1 MSSATR
7 RKTRMLHHWRAFGL
21 ALVLALL
28 PGVSR
33 WAQVEARP
41 ENLDLSAAGQTDTG
55 SDGSGAASLPAAPAL
70 EASERQPQTW
80 NFHTQSTMI
89 VQAYPSFSAA
99 YSGPNSLPTS
109 SQGRETVSLD
119 LYGGFRLWS
128 GAELHY
134 DLLSWQGFG
143 LAGTLGI
150 DEFSNGEAY
159 KIGTAAPR
167 ANIARFFIR
176 QTVGL
181 GGGQSFVPDDQLTL
195 AGKQDVSRLTFTI
208 GRFSSK
214 DMFDNNAYANDPRTQ
229 FMNWALMAN

>member
-21 ALVLALL
+21 TLVLALL
-28 PGVSR
+28 PGVSA

-55 SDGSGAASLPAAPAL
+55 SDGSGAASLRTAPAL
-70 EASERQPQTW
+70 EASEGQPQSW

-134 DLLSWQGFG
+134 DLLSWQAFG
-143 LAGTLGI
+143 LAGRLGI
-150 DEFSNGEAY
+150 DDFSNGEAY
-159 KIGTAAPR
+159 KIGTAPPR
-167 ANIARFFIR
+167 ANH
-176 QTVGL
+176 Q
-181 GGGQSFVPDDQLTL
+181 
-195 AGKQDVSRLTFTI
+195 
-208 GRFSSK
+208 
-214 DMFDNNAYANDPRTQ
+214 
-229 FMNWALMAN
+229 